1 MYTVVKKIVYI
12 FTILITFSSQGQ
24 EIEKGDVDRLLTS
37 EWLLGLNLNTRG
49 WGVDFEFAK
58 QQTVKRMSTYGLT
71 ITNIRAQ
78 KEHKLI
84 GTSGSKGYYFG
95 KLNSLVA
102 LRLSYGIDYKL
113 YKSKRENG
121 VGIRFKWKL
130 GPSFGLV
137 KPVYLEIDKPV
148 NGQFRQESERYDPT
162 IHFPGT
168 ISSRSTWFKGLGE
181 SSFKLGVMAR
191 SGFDFNFS
199 NDKNA
204 ISGGEVGVMVDY
216 YPLNN
221 VEILYKETGIDLF
234 MSLYLQ
240 FNLGKKF

>member
-1 MYTVVKKIVYI
+1 V
-12 FTILITFSSQGQ
+12 SSYAQ
-24 EIEKGDVDRLLTS
+24 EAETPEIDRLLSS
-37 EWLLGLNLNTRG
+37 EFVVGLNLNTRG
-49 WGVDFEFAK
+49 WGFDFEYGRQK
-58 QQTVKRMSTYGLT
+58 TVKYTTTYGLMV
-71 ITNIRAQ
+71 TNIRAQ

-84 GTSGSKGYYFG
+84 GTNGSRGYYFG
-95 KLNSLVA
+95 KLNSLIGF
-102 LRLSYGIDYKL
+102 RLGYGSNVKL
-113 YKSKRENG
+113 YKSLRENG
-121 VGIRFKWKL
+121 IGVEFKWKV

-148 NGQFRQESERYDPT
+148 NGAFRQVSQRYDPS

-168 ISSRSTWFKGLGE
+168 INSRSSWFKGLGDA
-181 SSFKLGVMAR
+181 SFKLGVFAK

-199 NDKNA
+199 QMKSG
-204 ISGGEVGVMVDY
+204 ISGGSVGVMLDY

-221 VEILYKETGIDLF
+221 VEILYKETGLDLF